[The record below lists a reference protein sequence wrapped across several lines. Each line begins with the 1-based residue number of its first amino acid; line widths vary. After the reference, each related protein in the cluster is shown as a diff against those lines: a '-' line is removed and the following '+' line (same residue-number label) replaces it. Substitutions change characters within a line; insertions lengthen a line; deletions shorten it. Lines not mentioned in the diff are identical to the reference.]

1 MREVTGQTR
10 ERWAQDFAERAAD
23 WWTPERTRAQLGTK
37 RLVLPPAT
45 SGPLLRALGLLNR
58 DASMPPDRV
67 RKYLQISHMV
77 ALLEPFFVDLAARH
91 PVVRVLDA
99 GCGASYL
106 TLLLGWCFAHRWR
119 HPAQVVGV
127 DRNPDVIERCRHSA
141 RMALLDGVVRFEVA
155 PLAGLDVATT
165 WERAF
170 GDGRAGLHALVALH
184 ACDTASDDALA
195 LGVAE
200 GADFIGVAPCCQA
213 ELARRWAEL
222 SEGGAPGPFAP
233 LWASPHLRREAGATL
248 TNALRAL
255 LLRGCGYEVTAME
268 FVPTAHTPKNT
279 LLRAVRGGPGGLD
292 EYQALRDALGGPSL
306 HLEQVLRAR
315 LGELPNVR

>member
-1 MREVTGQTR
+1 MREVTEQTR
-10 ERWAQDFAERAAD
+10 ERWAQDFAERAAA

-67 RKYLQISHMV
+67 RKYLQISHMI
-77 ALLEPFFVDLAARH
+77 ALLEPVFVDLARH

-119 HPAQVVGV
+119 HPAQIVGV
-127 DRNPDVIERCRHSA
+127 DRNPEVIERCRRSA
-141 RMALLDGVVRFEVA
+141 SMALLDGVVRFEVGS
-155 PLAGLDVATT
+155 LEGLEVPSI

-170 GDGRAGLHALVALH
+170 GDATGGLHALVALH

-222 SEGGAPGPFAP
+222 SERGMPGPLAP
-233 LWASPHLRREAGATL
+233 LWASSHLRREAGATL

-255 LLRGCGYEVTAME
+255 LLRARGYDVTAME

-279 LLRAVRGGPGGLD
+279 LLRAVLGGTGGLE
-292 EYQALRDALGGPSL
+292 EYLALRDALGGVSL
-306 HLEQVLRAR
+306 HLERALRAR
-315 LGELPNVR
+315 HCYVPGL